1 MAFTQVNGHVI
12 HYRWIDEQKDRTF
25 VFLNSLGTD
34 FRIWNNLVD
43 DLRQGGNILLAD
55 KRGHGLSD
63 LVPGTNSLEDYSDDT
78 VALLNHLEIDNAV
91 IVGLSIGGMIAMEL
105 TQRIPGK
112 IEKLVLCDTRHR
124 IGTAEE
130 WNKRICLVQIVG
142 LEGISEEMME
152 IWFSRDFR
160 KAQEDA
166 VRGFQNM
173 LERTST
179 EGYIH
184 ACNAIRDADL
194 TKIARQIS
202 VPTLCVA
209 GDEDPATNVEDV
221 QGLAELIDGGRFE
234 VIENSAHLPCVD
246 NPDSL
251 IEVLR
256 DFV

>member
-1 MAFTQVNGHVI
+1 MAFVQINGHVI

-34 FRIWNNLVD
+34 FRIWNDVTD
-43 DLRQGGNILLAD
+43 DLREIGNILLED

-63 LVPGTNSLEDYSDDT
+63 LVPGTNSLEDYTGDT
-78 VALLNHLEIDNAV
+78 VALLDHLEIDNAV
-91 IVGLSIGGMIAMEL
+91 IVGLSIGGMIAMQL
-105 TQRIPGK
+105 SQRIPDK

-124 IGTAEE
+124 IGTAEG
-130 WNKRICLVQIVG
+130 WNKRICLAKIAG

-160 KAQEDA
+160 KTQEGA
-166 VRGFQNM
+166 VRGFRNM

-194 TKIARQIS
+194 TKIARQIP
-202 VPTLCVA
+202 VPTLCLT
-209 GDEDPATNVEDV
+209 GDQDPATNIEDV
-221 QGLAELIDGGRFE
+221 EGLAELIDGSRFE

-246 NPDSL
+246 NPDAL
-251 IEVLR
+251 IKVLKE
-256 DFV
+256 FV